1 MLIMEWLGEQEKR
14 TFKYEE
20 TIAKLSDKV
29 ETMTNK
35 NNIPTSYN
43 RYDWSNN
50 PNLPYHINA
59 NTIDFL

>member
-43 RYDWSNN
+43 RYD
-50 PNLPYHINA
+50 
-59 NTIDFL
+59 